1 MDSKNKKIIELFSRN
16 IEPSMLQLLQLHES
30 WRTNPK
36 MVQLSRHTWYSLAA
50 VSLTPLPT
58 PYDGLKS
65 TFGLYILN
73 VPVVWFLEESK

>member
-1 MDSKNKKIIELFSRN
+1 MDSKNIIQKIIELFSRN
-16 IEPSMLQLLQLHES
+16 IEPSMLQLHES

-58 PYDGLKS
+58 PYVGLKS

-73 VPVVWFLEESK
+73 VSVVWFLEESK